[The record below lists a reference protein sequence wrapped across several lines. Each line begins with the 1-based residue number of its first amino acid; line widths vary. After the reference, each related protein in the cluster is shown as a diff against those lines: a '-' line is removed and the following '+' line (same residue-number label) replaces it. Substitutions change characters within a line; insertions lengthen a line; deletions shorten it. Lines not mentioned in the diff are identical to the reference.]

1 MMFWWQKSVSSFC
14 QGGLPSESLL
24 FQVLRVIKTRVLRE
38 SNGQNLKVPLGAG
51 SQHVAVS
58 LHRLTD
64 DALDQRLT
72 AWVSAAPTL
81 SLRNWA

>member
-1 MMFWWQKSVSSFC
+1 MFGRQQGVPECGKSSLF
-14 QGGLPSESLL
+14 SEYRPLK
-24 FQVLRVIKTRVLRE
+24 VLRVIKIRVLRE

-72 AWVSAAPTL
+72 A
-81 SLRNWA
+81 